1 MNLLNASAE
10 ETFASGKNVNQMGDE
25 LHAALYAAIEKI
37 RYAEIILC
45 MSNSESWWVYLKRKF
60 PKINPGG
67 WFKRQK
73 RPAGAPPE
81 SPLCIK

>member
-45 MSNSESWWVYLKRKF
+45 MSNSES
-60 PKINPGG
+60 
-67 WFKRQK
+67 
-73 RPAGAPPE
+73 
-81 SPLCIK
+81 